1 MGALNQYKS
10 MIWYGLILLGL
21 VVAIVFEA
29 QFFLGK
35 TNTFSQTESELNS
48 RISKLEQRNNALS
61 SLSPSVIAASKQ
73 IATVLPAENSVLLVT
88 SQVRTTAVANK
99 VTIKTLT
106 TSSIS
111 DQTDPQAGSTQ
122 VGLIVEGSSSSVLDF
137 LTSLTTQAP
146 LIELGGVNFVTNPTT
161 TIAQVTLNSY
171 WSPVPTQLPAITE
184 SISALTPEETTLLT
198 QLSAFT
204 SPVINSDTPD
214 SSSSAIIVNTAPFSP
229 VN

>member
-10 MIWYGLILLGL
+10 MIWYGLILVGL
-21 VVAIVFEA
+21 FVAIIFEA
-29 QFFLGK
+29 QFFYGK
-35 TNTFSQTESELNS
+35 VQSLTQTEHDLSS
-48 RISKLEQRNNALS
+48 RIAVLEQRNNTLS
-61 SLSPSVIAASKQ
+61 SLSPAVVAASKQ

-88 SQVRTTAVANK
+88 SQVRTTAVSNK

-111 DQTDPQAGSTQ
+111 SDADPQAGSTQ
-122 VGLIVEGSSSSVLDF
+122 VGIIVEGQSNSVLDF

-161 TIAQVTLNSY
+161 TVAQVTLNSY
-171 WSPVPTQLPAITE
+171 WAPFPTQLPAITE

-198 QLSAFT
+198 QLASYT

-214 SSSSAIIVNTAPFSP
+214 SSSSAIIVNTSPFSP